1 MRPLWKYLVVTVLL
15 QNLLPVYAEKIPI
28 MLTPSP
34 QHPFPMEELMDSA
47 LRISEVTGKI
57 CRDTLDDSPFEFAIM
72 DLCVYGLDG
81 SLNFSIVEVQE
92 GQF

>member
-1 MRPLWKYLVVTVLL
+1 
-15 QNLLPVYAEKIPI
+15 
-28 MLTPSP
+28 
-34 QHPFPMEELMDSA
+34 MEELMDSA